1 MKFLDQAKI
10 YIKAGNG
17 GSGSASFRREK
28 FIEYG
33 GPDGGDGGNGGS
45 VIFVSERNLN
55 TLIDF
60 RYSQHFKAEK
70 GQDGS
75 KRNKTGAGGED
86 LIIKVPVGTQIYE
99 EDNNTLIYDFVKNNE
114 KYLIATGGKG
124 GLGNV
129 RFKSSTNRAPKKKT
143 KGKLGEEFWIWLQ
156 LKVIADIG
164 IVGLPNAG
172 KSSLLAA
179 LTKARPK
186 IASYPFTTLDPNLG
200 VAYYDNKE
208 ITLADI
214 PGLVEGA
221 HKGVGL
227 GDKFLRHIERCKV
240 LLHLIDLSEED
251 LLGNYK
257 KIRNELSNYDKN
269 LSKKKE
275 IIFFNKS
282 DLFDKKDID
291 IKIKTFKNK
300 IKSKLEIISIFSKKD
315 LLKIKKILLKHVSK

>member
-10 YIKAGNG
+10 RIRAGNG

-28 FIEYG
+28 FVEFG

-45 VIFVSERNLN
+45 IILESDRNLN

-60 RYSQHFKAEK
+60 RYAQHYKAEHGK
-70 GQDGS
+70 SGS
-75 KRNKTGAGGED
+75 KRNKTGADGKD
-86 LIIKVPVGTQIYE
+86 LVLKVPVGTQIYE
-99 EDNNTLIYDFVKNNE
+99 EDNNTIIFDFTKNKE
-114 KYLIATGGKG
+114 KYLVAAGGRR

-129 RFKSSTNRAPKKKT
+129 RFKSSVNRAPRKKT
-143 KGKLGEEFWIWLQ
+143 NGKIGEEFWIWLQ

-179 LTKARPK
+179 LTRAKPK
-186 IASYPFTTLDPNLG
+186 IASYPFTTINPNLG
-200 VAYYDNKE
+200 VAYYDDKE

-227 GDKFLRHIERCKV
+227 GDKFLRHIERCKA
-240 LLHLIDLSEED
+240 LLHLIDITEKD
-251 LLGNYK
+251 LIGIYK
-257 KIRNELSNYDKN
+257 KIKLELSSYDKS
-269 LSKKKE
+269 LVKKKE

-282 DLFDKKDID
+282 DLLNKKEIEKKLKD
-291 IKIKTFKNK
+291 F
-300 IKSKLEIISIFSKKD
+300 KSKINKKYEVVSLFVEKD
-315 LLKIKKILLKHVSK
+315 VQKIKKILIKNVN

>member
-28 FIEYG
+28 FVEYG
-33 GPDGGDGGNGGS
+33 GPDGGDGGDGGS
-45 VIFVSERNLN
+45 IIVQSDRNLN

-60 RYSQHFKAEK
+60 RYAQHFKAQHGK
-70 GQDGS
+70 PGS
-75 KRNKTGAGGED
+75 KRNKTGANGED
-86 LIIKVPVGTQIYE
+86 LILKVPLGTQVYE
-99 EDNNTLIYDFVKNNE
+99 EDNNTLIYDFTKNKE
-114 KYLIATGGKG
+114 KYLVASGGKG

-129 RFKSSTNRAPKKKT
+129 RFKSSTNRAPRKKT
-143 KGKLGEEFWIWLQ
+143 NGKLGEEFWIWLQ

-164 IVGLPNAG
+164 IIGKPNAG

-179 LTKARPK
+179 LTRAKPK
-186 IASYPFTTLDPNLG
+186 IANYPFTTINPNLG
-200 VAYYDNKE
+200 VSYYGGKE

-227 GDKFLRHIERCKV
+227 GDKFLRHIERCKI
-240 LLHLIDLSEED
+240 LLHLIDLSEDD
-251 LLGNYK
+251 LLNSYK
-257 KIRNELSNYDKN
+257 KIKSELSNYDKD
-269 LSKKKE
+269 LIKKKE

-282 DLFDKKDID
+282 DLLDENDINEKLKEFKK
-291 IKIKTFKNK
+291 KIKTKHEVVSIYSNK
-300 IKSKLEIISIFSKKD
+300 DIQ
-315 LLKIKKILLKHVSK
+315 KIKKLLIKYAF

>member
-17 GSGSASFRREK
+17 GPGSASFRREK

-45 VIFVSERNLN
+45 VIFQSERNLN

-60 RYSQHFKAEK
+60 RYSQHFKAEF
-70 GQDGS
+70 GSAGS
-75 KRNKTGAGGED
+75 KRNKTGASGKD

-99 EDNNTLIYDFVKNNE
+99 EDNNTLIYDFTKNKD
-114 KYLIATGGKG
+114 KYLVANGGNG

-143 KGKLGEEFWIWLQ
+143 NGKVGEEFWIWLQ

-164 IVGLPNAG
+164 IIGLPNAG
-172 KSSLLAA
+172 KSSLLASITRA
-179 LTKARPK
+179 KPK

-200 VAYYDNKE
+200 VSYYDDKE
-208 ITLADI
+208 VTLADI

-221 HKGVGL
+221 HQGIGL
-227 GDKFLRHIERCKV
+227 GDKFLRHIERCQV
-240 LLHLIDLSEED
+240 LLHLIDLTEENI
-251 LLGNYK
+251 LENYL
-257 KIRNELSNYDKN
+257 KIRKELLSYDAI
-269 LSKKKE
+269 LAKKKE
-275 IIFFNKS
+275 IIIFNKS
-282 DLFDKKDID
+282 DLFKKKDIEV
-291 IKIKTFKNK
+291 
-300 IKSKLEIISIFSKKD
+300 KLKLFQFF
-315 LLKIKKILLKHVSK
+315 LKKICKK

>member
-33 GPDGGDGGNGGS
+33 GPDGGDGGDGGS
-45 VIFVSERNLN
+45 IIVESDRNLN

-60 RYSQHFKAEK
+60 RYAQHFKAQHGK
-70 GQDGS
+70 PGS
-75 KRNKTGAGGED
+75 KRNRTGANGND
-86 LIIKVPVGTQIYE
+86 LILKVPVGTQIYE
-99 EDNNTLIYDFVKNNE
+99 EDNNTLIYDFTKNRE
-114 KYLIATGGKG
+114 KYLVASGGKG

-143 KGKLGEEFWIWLQ
+143 SGKLGEEFWIWFQ

-164 IVGLPNAG
+164 IIGKPNAG

-179 LTKARPK
+179 LTRAKPK
-186 IASYPFTTLDPNLG
+186 IANYPFTTINPNLG
-200 VAYYDNKE
+200 VTYYDGKE
-208 ITLADI
+208 VTLADI

-227 GDKFLRHIERCKV
+227 GDKFLRHIERCKI
-240 LLHLIDLSEED
+240 LLHLIDLTEND
-251 LLGNYK
+251 LVNSYK
-257 KIRNELSNYDKN
+257 KIKLELTTYDKKLN
-269 LSKKKE
+269 DKKE
-275 IIFFNKS
+275 IVFFNKA
-282 DLFDKKDID
+282 DLLEDQDIKNKLIKFKKKVKSKYEVISVFSSKDIQ
-291 IKIKTFKNK
+291 N
-300 IKSKLEIISIFSKKD
+300 
-315 LLKIKKILLKHVSK
+315 IKKLLIKNAG

>member
-28 FIEYG
+28 FVEYG
-33 GPDGGDGGNGGS
+33 GPDGGDGGSGGS
-45 VIFVSERNLN
+45 IIVQSDRNLN

-60 RYSQHFKAEK
+60 RYAQHFKAQHGK
-70 GQDGS
+70 PGS
-75 KRNKTGAGGED
+75 KRNKTGANGED
-86 LIIKVPVGTQIYE
+86 LILKVPLGTQVYE
-99 EDNNTLIYDFVKNNE
+99 EDNNTLIYDFTKNKE
-114 KYLIATGGKG
+114 KYLVASGGKG

-129 RFKSSTNRAPKKKT
+129 RFKSSTNRAPRKKT
-143 KGKLGEEFWIWLQ
+143 NGKLGEEFWIWLQ

-164 IVGLPNAG
+164 IIGKPNAG

-179 LTKARPK
+179 LTRAKPK
-186 IASYPFTTLDPNLG
+186 IANYPFTTINPNLG
-200 VAYYDNKE
+200 VSYYGGKE

-227 GDKFLRHIERCKV
+227 GDKFLRHIERCKI
-240 LLHLIDLSEED
+240 LLHLIDLSEDD
-251 LLGNYK
+251 LLNSYK
-257 KIRNELSNYDKN
+257 KIKSELSNYDKD
-269 LSKKKE
+269 LIKKKE

-282 DLFDKKDID
+282 DLLDENEINEKLKEFKK
-291 IKIKTFKNK
+291 KIKNK
-300 IKSKLEIISIFSKKD
+300 YEIVSVYSNKD
-315 LLKIKKILLKHVSK
+315 LQKIKKLLIKYAN